1 MLSFIECKLI
11 RQQHPQYKFEHIQH
25 LFGSFRL
32 IKLFRVHLPS
42 SWKLT
47 TLVDFRDV
55 QVGSRRTSGADP
67 DPSLWGRSFCKK
79 KITNFLDPP
88 LKNVIRWES
97 LEVKVATW
105 TIIKFYKPTASN
117 FTGQEI
123 SGTNEPLWHHWA
135 NRKPLT
141 VHHQRLPL
149 IKWNFID

>member
-1 MLSFIECKLI
+1 MLSARKTIYLYNGYVYITEHRYWQLKSSCWEIIAERIFFQCKIAVNCSQNHTDEILGTQMV
-11 RQQHPQYKFEHIQH
+11 R
-25 LFGSFRL
+25 G
-32 IKLFRVHLPS
+32 
-42 SWKLT
+42 
-47 TLVDFRDV
+47 
-55 QVGSRRTSGADP
+55 GSRPES
-67 DPSLWGRSFCKK
+67 WGRSFCKK

-88 LKNVIRWES
+88 LKTVIRWES

-105 TIIKFYKPTASN
+105 TIIKFYKSTASN

-149 IKWNFID
+149 IKWNLME